1 MFFRTA
7 ILAIA
12 IVLLTPALAAEPSFG
27 PVIDGYGPTYP
38 VDDRDVRLPEGFV
51 YKVVFDIAQ
60 DPAAGSV
67 NQYLVSVARFINMHA
82 RNGVPVE
89 EMDIAIVVHGR
100 AVGNLLDNEE
110 NPNLELLTK
119 LQDAGV
125 KIYVCGQSM
134 AFAGIAGSDL
144 TEGVQLALSAM
155 TMLTILQSD
164 GYALL
169 PWGA

>member
-1 MFFRTA
+1 MFFRTS

-12 IVLLTPALAAEPSFG
+12 TVLLTPALAAEPSFG
-27 PVIDGYGPTYP
+27 PVINDYGPTYA
-38 VDDRDVRLPEGFV
+38 VDDRDVPLPEGVV
-51 YKVVFDIAQ
+51 YKAVFDIAQ

-89 EMDIAIVVHGR
+89 KMDIAIVVHGR
-100 AVGNLLDNEE
+100 AVGNLVDAEE
-110 NPNLELLTK
+110 NPNLELIAK

-134 AFAGIAGSDL
+134 AFAGIVRSDL